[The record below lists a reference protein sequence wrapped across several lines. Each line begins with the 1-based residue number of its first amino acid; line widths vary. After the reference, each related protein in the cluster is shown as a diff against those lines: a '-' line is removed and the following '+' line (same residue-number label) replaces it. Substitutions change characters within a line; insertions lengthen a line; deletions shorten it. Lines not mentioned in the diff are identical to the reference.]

1 MAMSAAAPSCDRA
14 YVVGDYDCP
23 EQIGNR
29 IFVVL
34 NAQLCAATF
43 DTPLVWRRT
52 PGNMSIRLGCD
63 RFLARKPLLTRADA
77 LLERCPKMTET
88 AYLPYAARNTPQMD
102 AQERHL
108 RDRPLQPKPGELT
121 HCGQLNRPQF
131 HHVLKNP
138 GLLPPQRT
146 ALQSRFD
153 GGLLRAYGEAFNQLF
168 EFTPE
173 VMKLAHSVLHS
184 GGPLLGVHVRHLPAH
199 RLSWAVLEN
208 TTVAAVLK
216 AAEELS
222 ADGRCRIAIA
232 SEESASVER
241 LSAAVAHKC
250 HVVTIPRRSDD
261 ALNPFASDHGAY
273 SGITF
278 MAELYLLSL
287 CTVVFAVGGS
297 SSAELV
303 LALTLQHR
311 GHQAFLCHVDATCS
325 NVTSTP
331 YIPYHFRF
339 TPTLT
344 AGGPPE
350 CGNCVWVS
358 FSRCSRHPPWSN
370 RSAVRCYAA
379 CCTPER
385 PSQPQPL
392 GNLSFVRVIK
402 A

>member
-1 MAMSAAAPSCDRA
+1 
-14 YVVGDYDCP
+14 
-23 EQIGNR
+23 
-29 IFVVL
+29 
-34 NAQLCAATF
+34 
-43 DTPLVWRRT
+43 
-52 PGNMSIRLGCD
+52 
-63 RFLARKPLLTRADA
+63 
-77 LLERCPKMTET
+77 
-88 AYLPYAARNTPQMD
+88 
-102 AQERHL
+102 
-108 RDRPLQPKPGELT
+108 
-121 HCGQLNRPQF
+121 
-131 HHVLKNP
+131 
-138 GLLPPQRT
+138 
-146 ALQSRFD
+146 
-153 GGLLRAYGEAFNQLF
+153 
-168 EFTPE
+168 
-173 VMKLAHSVLHS
+173 
-184 GGPLLGVHVRHLPAH
+184 
-199 RLSWAVLEN
+199 
-208 TTVAAVLK
+208 
-216 AAEELS
+216 
-222 ADGRCRIAIA
+222 
-232 SEESASVER
+232 
-241 LSAAVAHKC
+241 
-250 HVVTIPRRSDD
+250 VTIPRRSDD